1 MFRYLKSMLSELLE
15 GFDFYKYLNLINFII
30 DGRFFY
36 SEQLRL
42 ALTALEPS

>member
-1 MFRYLKSMLSELLE
+1 MLSELLE
-15 GFDFYKYLNLINFII
+15 RFDFCKYLNLINFII

-36 SEQLRL
+36 SEQRRL